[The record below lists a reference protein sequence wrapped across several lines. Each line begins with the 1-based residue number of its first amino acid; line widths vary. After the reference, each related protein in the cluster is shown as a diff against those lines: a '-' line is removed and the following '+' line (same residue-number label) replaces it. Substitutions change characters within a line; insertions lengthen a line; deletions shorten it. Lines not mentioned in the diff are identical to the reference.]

1 MVRKTS
7 DIIFDFIVYFSLIF
21 SCICIL
27 FPLLYVVSVSLTP
40 YAEVIKNG
48 GFMVIPRKI
57 TFESYILFFKESR
70 LPRAY
75 MVTIFITVIGTLS
88 NLLFTT
94 TLAYPLSRK
103 NLPGKNKI
111 LFMIFFTMLFG
122 GGTIPTYL
130 VVKSVG
136 LLNSVWAM
144 IIPGLVNTYNLLI
157 MKNFFANMDESLFE
171 AARIDGAGET
181 RVLVQIVLPLSK
193 AILSTIGLYYGV
205 AHWNQYYSA
214 IMYIDDSNIQPLQ
227 VVLRQFLAG
236 SESDI
241 TKYNPDMEVSPESLK
256 MTAVVLTALPVLIVY
271 PFLQKYFTQGVML
284 GSIKG

>member
-75 MVTIFITVIGTLS
+75 MVTIFITVIGTFL

-111 LFMIFFTMLFG
+111 LFMIFFTMLFS

-130 VVKSVG
+130 VVKFIG

-157 MKNFFANMDESLFE
+157 MKNFFANIDESLFE

-214 IMYIDDSNIQPLQ
+214 IMYIDDSDIQPLQ
-227 VVLRQFLAG
+227 IVLRQFLAG
-236 SESDI
+236 SENDI
-241 TKYNPDMEVSPESLK
+241 TKYNPDIEVAPESLK
-256 MTAVVLTALPVLIVY
+256 MTAVILTALPVLIVY